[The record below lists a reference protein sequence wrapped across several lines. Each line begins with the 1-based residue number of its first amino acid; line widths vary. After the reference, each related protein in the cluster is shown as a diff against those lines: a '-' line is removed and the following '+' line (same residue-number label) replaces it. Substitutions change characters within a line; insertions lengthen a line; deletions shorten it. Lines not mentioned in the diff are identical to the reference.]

1 MNNFCLQP
9 WIGIHAWPD
18 GSVFPCCMYNSK
30 TPLGN
35 LNKEKITDLVNNEY
49 YQKLRLEMIEGK
61 SPLGC
66 QRCYQLESSGVQTL
80 RQSTNQSYG
89 YLTDDIIKEKK
100 LTMSDVKYVDIRFS
114 NICNM
119 KCRTCGPEL
128 SSKWGAEMPILK
140 HQPDPGVIQ
149 IPKDQFW
156 DFYERA
162 LETAEEIIFA
172 GGEALMQEEHYA
184 ALNKLIELGKFNVKI
199 LYTTNLS
206 TLKYKQTDLFEL
218 WSKFNR
224 IEIYASLDAMEER
237 AEYLRKGTEWSKIIE
252 NRIKIMQLKKVKFS
266 ITPTISLFNVWHF
279 PDFHKNWVDNGLL
292 DIGAVRLNILTWPPR
307 YQANV
312 LKDKKPIIEKWKS
325 HINWIKQVR
334 DDSNLIN
341 QFQSVINFL
350 ETDHDHDNQQYL
362 IKDFHIVTDKIDE
375 IRNEKLLEVFPELR
389 DQL

>member
-18 GSVFPCCMYNSK
+18 GSVFPCCMYDSK

-49 YQKLRLEMIEGK
+49 YQILRKELIEDRK
-61 SPLGC
+61 PIGC
-66 QRCYQLESSGVQTL
+66 RRCYQLESTGVQTL
-80 RQSTNQSYG
+80 RQSTNDSYR
-89 YLTDDIIKEKK
+89 YLIKNIIEEKK
-100 LTMSDVKYVDIRFS
+100 ITMSDVKYVDIRFS

-162 LETAEEIIFA
+162 LETSEEIVFA

-184 ALNKLIELGKFNVKI
+184 ALSKLIELGKFNVKI

-206 TLKYKQTDLFEL
+206 TLKYKQLDLFDL
-218 WSKFNR
+218 WSKFNN

-237 AEYLRKGTEWSKIIE
+237 AEYLRKGTEWNKIVE
-252 NRIKIMQLKKVKFS
+252 NRIKIMQLKKIKFS

-279 PDFHKNWVDNGLL
+279 PDFHKSWVEKGLL
-292 DIGAVRLNILTWPPR
+292 EIDAVRLNILTWPPR

-312 LKDKKPIIEKWKS
+312 LKNKMPIIDKWKS
-325 HINWIKQVR
+325 HIKWIEQFTK
-334 DDSNLIN
+334 DTTLIN
-341 QFQSVINFL
+341 QFNSVINFL
-350 ETDHDHDNQQYL
+350 ESDHENQEFL

-375 IRNEKLLEVFPELR
+375 IRNEQLLETFPELR